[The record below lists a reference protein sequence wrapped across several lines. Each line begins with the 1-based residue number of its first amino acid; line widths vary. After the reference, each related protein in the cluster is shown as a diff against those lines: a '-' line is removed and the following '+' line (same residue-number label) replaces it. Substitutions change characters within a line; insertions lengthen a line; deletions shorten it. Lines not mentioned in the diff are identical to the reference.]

1 MQRSLLLPAL
11 GGLSV
16 TTGEEGPAGG
26 SPLEIYTLGHSTHT
40 IVVFIAMLQTHAIQQ
55 LVDVR
60 SIPGSARN
68 PQFNIET
75 LRRSLAEVQLSYYH
89 LKDLGGLRH
98 PRPDSPNTGWRN
110 ASFRG
115 YADYML
121 TPAFH
126 IALDQ
131 LIALSSTGKTVIMC
145 AEAVPWRCHR
155 SLIADALTIRCVTV
169 QDIISNTQCRRHTL
183 SAMAQVRD
191 GEIYYESA
199 EF

>member
-1 MQRSLLLPAL
+1 M
-11 GGLSV
+11 
-16 TTGEEGPAGG
+16 
-26 SPLEIYTLGHSTHT
+26 IYTIGHSTRT
-40 IVVFIAMLQTHAIQQ
+40 IAEFITMLQSHAIQQ

-60 SIPGSARN
+60 TIPGYARN
-68 PQFNIET
+68 PQYNIET

-98 PRPDSPNTGWRN
+98 ARLDSPNTGWRN

-145 AEAVPWRCHR
+145 AEALPWRCHR
-155 SLIADALTIRCVTV
+155 SLIADALTIRCVNV
-169 QDIISNTQCRRHTL
+169 QDIISRNQCRPHIL
-183 SAMAQVRD
+183 SSMAQVRN
-191 GEIYYESA
+191 GEMYYDIA
-199 EF
+199 